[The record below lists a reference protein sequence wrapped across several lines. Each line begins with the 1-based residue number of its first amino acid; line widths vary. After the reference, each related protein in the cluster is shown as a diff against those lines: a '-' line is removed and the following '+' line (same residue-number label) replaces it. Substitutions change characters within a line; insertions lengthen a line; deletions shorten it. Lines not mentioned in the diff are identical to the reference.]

1 MSPWMDA
8 AAADFSSA
16 IGNSASLL
24 PLQVLDFFPV
34 LHHWCCERFMRKKK
48 KKKKKQKQKKKK
60 KKNNNNNNRL

>member
-60 KKNNNNNNRL
+60 KNNNNNNNRL

>member
-8 AAADFSSA
+8 AAAVFSSA
-16 IGNSASLL
+16 IGNSVSLL